1 MLEKNDRVTFRIESD
16 KKQRL
21 REIAQAEGFEY
32 KGQVSV
38 SALIQDVLEEVLNKR
53 QYAT

>member
-1 MLEKNDRVTFRIESD
+1 MDKNTVVTFRLED
-16 KKQRL
+16 WKKERL

-32 KGQVSV
+32 RGQVSV

-53 QYAT
+53 QYAV